1 MLVNEAIVHE
11 AVLHSYNRSVR
22 NDEKEEII
30 MGEMIKEKLNGI
42 DTEALKQVMAQISK
56 NPSLGKLKFQVTTT
70 WKGTTKSETVVQG
83 YELGGQKVK
92 RVHTFVIDEPK
103 ELLGE
108 DTAANP
114 QEYLMGAMNA
124 CILNTYVIAAAMK
137 GIRLEK
143 VEMETEGELD
153 LRGFL
158 GLDKSVIPGYKE
170 LKYKVRLKGNG
181 TREQYE
187 EVHKAVIAT
196 SPNYYNMSHAIKL
209 NTELIFE

>member
-1 MLVNEAIVHE
+1 
-11 AVLHSYNRSVR
+11 
-22 NDEKEEII
+22 
-30 MGEMIKEKLNGI
+30 MGEITKEKLNGI
-42 DTEALKQVMAQISK
+42 DTETLKQVMGQISK
-56 NPSLGKLKFQVTTT
+56 DPSLGKLKFQVTTT

-83 YELGGQKVK
+83 YQIGGQQVK
-92 RVHTFVIDEPK
+92 RVHTFVIDEPT

-124 CILNTYVIAAAMK
+124 CIINTYVIAAAMK

-158 GLDKSVIPGYKE
+158 GLDKKVIPGYHE

-187 EVHKAVIAT
+187 EVHKTVIAT

-209 NTELIFE
+209 NAELILE

>member
-1 MLVNEAIVHE
+1 MAQTT
-11 AVLHSYNRSVR
+11 
-22 NDEKEEII
+22 
-30 MGEMIKEKLNGI
+30 KEKLNGI
-42 DTEALKQVMAQISK
+42 DTEALKQVMGQISK
-56 NPSLGKLKFQVTTT
+56 DPSLGKLIFQVTTT
-70 WKGTTKSETVVQG
+70 WKGATKSETVVQG
-83 YELGGQKVK
+83 YQIGGQKVK
-92 RVHTFVIDEPK
+92 RIHTFVIDEPK

-124 CILNTYVIAAAMK
+124 CIMNTYVIAAAMK

-158 GLDKSVIPGYKE
+158 GMDKNIIPGYKE
-170 LKYKVRLKGNG
+170 LKYKIRLKGNG

-187 EVHKAVIAT
+187 EVHKTVVAT
-196 SPNYYNMSHAIKL
+196 SPNYYNMTNAIKL

>member
-1 MLVNEAIVHE
+1 
-11 AVLHSYNRSVR
+11 
-22 NDEKEEII
+22 
-30 MGEMIKEKLNGI
+30 MGEITEEKLNGI
-42 DTEALKQVMAQISK
+42 DTETLKQVMGQVSK
-56 NPSLGKLKFQVTTT
+56 DPSAGKLKFQVTTT

-83 YELGGQKVK
+83 YEIGGQKVK
-92 RVHTFVIDEPK
+92 RVHTFVIDEPT

-108 DTAANP
+108 DMAANP

-124 CILNTYVIAAAMK
+124 CIINTYVIAAAMK
-137 GIRLEK
+137 GIKLEK

-158 GLDKSVIPGYKE
+158 GMDKNVIPGYKE
-170 LKYKVRLKGNG
+170 LNYKVRLKGNG

-187 EVHKAVIAT
+187 DVHKTVVAT
-196 SPNYYNMSHAIKL
+196 SPNYYNISNAIKL

>member
-1 MLVNEAIVHE
+1 MA
-11 AVLHSYNRSVR
+11 
-22 NDEKEEII
+22 EIT
-30 MGEMIKEKLNGI
+30 KEKLNGI
-42 DTEALKQVMAQISK
+42 DTEALKQVIGQVSED
-56 NPSLGKLKFQVTTT
+56 PSVGKVKFQVTTT
-70 WKGTTKSETVVQG
+70 WKGTTKSETVVHG
-83 YELGGQKVK
+83 YEIGGQKVK
-92 RVHTFVIDEPK
+92 RIHTFVIDEPI

-137 GIRLEK
+137 GIKLEK

-158 GLDKSVIPGYKE
+158 GIDKNVIPGYKE

-181 TREQYE
+181 TPEQYKE
-187 EVHKAVIAT
+187 IHKTVVAT
-196 SPNYYNMSHAIKL
+196 SPNYYNISHAIEL

>member
-1 MLVNEAIVHE
+1 
-11 AVLHSYNRSVR
+11 
-22 NDEKEEII
+22 
-30 MGEMIKEKLNGI
+30 MGETAKEKLNGI
-42 DTEALKQVMAQISK
+42 DTEALKQVMGQISED
-56 NPSLGKLKFQVTTT
+56 PSLGKVKFQVTTT
-70 WKGTTKSETVVQG
+70 WKGTTKSETVVQA
-83 YELGGQKVK
+83 YEIGGHEVK
-92 RVHTFVIDEPK
+92 RIHTFVIDEPT

-124 CILNTYVIAAAMK
+124 CIMNTYVIAAAMK

-158 GLDKSVIPGYKE
+158 GIDENVIPGYKE

-181 TREQYE
+181 TPEQYE
-187 EVHKAVIAT
+187 EVHKTVVAT

>member
-1 MLVNEAIVHE
+1 
-11 AVLHSYNRSVR
+11 
-22 NDEKEEII
+22 
-30 MGEMIKEKLNGI
+30 MGEMTKEKLNGI
-42 DTEALKQVMAQISK
+42 DTETLKEVMAQITK
-56 NPSLGKLKFQVTTT
+56 DPPLGKVKFQVTTT

-83 YELGGQKVK
+83 YEIGGQKVN

-108 DTAANP
+108 DTSANP
-114 QEYLMGAMNA
+114 QEYFMGAMNA

-137 GIRLEK
+137 GIKLEK

-158 GLDKSVIPGYKE
+158 GIDKKVIPGYKE

-187 EVHKAVIAT
+187 EIHKAVVAT
-196 SPNYYNMSHAIKL
+196 SPNYYNISHAIKL
-209 NTELIFE
+209 NTELISE

>member
-1 MLVNEAIVHE
+1 
-11 AVLHSYNRSVR
+11 
-22 NDEKEEII
+22 
-30 MGEMIKEKLNGI
+30 MGEITKEKLNGI
-42 DTEALKQVMAQISK
+42 NTEALKQVIEQISK
-56 NPSLGKLKFQVTTT
+56 DPSLGKLRFQVTTT

-83 YELGGQKVK
+83 YEIGGQNVK
-92 RVHTFVIDEPK
+92 RVHTCVIDEPK

-137 GIRLEK
+137 GIKLEQ

-158 GLDKSVIPGYKE
+158 GIDKKVIPGYKE

-181 TREQYE
+181 TPEQYQE
-187 EVHKAVIAT
+187 IHRTVIAT
-196 SPNYYNMSHAIKL
+196 SPNYYTISHAIKL
-209 NTELIFE
+209 NTELIFD

>member
-1 MLVNEAIVHE
+1 MGGMT
-11 AVLHSYNRSVR
+11 
-22 NDEKEEII
+22 KER
-30 MGEMIKEKLNGI
+30 LNGI

-56 NPSLGKLKFQVTTT
+56 DPSLGMLKFQVTTT

-83 YELGGQKVK
+83 YELSGQKMK

-103 ELLGE
+103 ELLGQ

-124 CILNTYVIAAAMK
+124 CIVNTYVIAAAMK

-187 EVHKAVIAT
+187 EVHKTVIAT

>member
-1 MLVNEAIVHE
+1 
-11 AVLHSYNRSVR
+11 
-22 NDEKEEII
+22 
-30 MGEMIKEKLNGI
+30 MGEITKEKLNGI
-42 DTEALKQVMAQISK
+42 DTEGLKQVIGQISK
-56 NPSLGKLKFQVTTT
+56 DPSLGRVKFQVTTT
-70 WKGTTKSETVVQG
+70 WKGTTKSETLVEG
-83 YELGGQKVK
+83 YEIGGQKVK

-124 CILNTYVIAAAMK
+124 CIVNTYVIAAAMK
-137 GIRLEK
+137 GIKLEQ
-143 VEMETEGELD
+143 VEMQTEGELD

-158 GLDKSVIPGYKE
+158 GIDKNVIPGYKE

-187 EVHKAVIAT
+187 EVHKAVVAT
-196 SPNYYNMSHAIKL
+196 SPNYYNISHAIEL
-209 NTELIFE
+209 NTELVLE

>member
-1 MLVNEAIVHE
+1 M
-11 AVLHSYNRSVR
+11 RVR
-22 NDEKEEII
+22 NHKKEVA
-30 MGEMIKEKLNGI
+30 MGEMTKEKLNGI
-42 DTEALKQVMAQISK
+42 DTEALKQVMGQISK
-56 NPSLGKLKFQVTTT
+56 DSSLGKLKFQVTTI

-83 YELGGQKVK
+83 YEIGGQKVK
-92 RVHTFVIDEPK
+92 RVHTFVIDEPT

-108 DTAANP
+108 DTASNP

-124 CILNTYVIAAAMK
+124 CIINTYVIAAAMK

-158 GLDKSVIPGYKE
+158 GMDKNVIPGYKE

-181 TREQYE
+181 TRKQYE
-187 EVHKAVIAT
+187 EVHRTVVAT
-196 SPNYYNMSHAIKL
+196 SPNYYNITHAIKL
-209 NTELIFE
+209 NTELISE